1 MKNKEELNIYNNEY
15 NDDARAVDES
25 ELLPIYDTMNFSGD
39 IQPVEDVLVPDYD
52 ISEYSD
58 ERTEGQKNDSK
69 KKITPFF
76 AVFNK
81 RIKTNK
87 KFKKVIMAVLSVVIV
102 VAVIFSAVAV
112 AIRSGTNTSPVQSVY
127 TADGKNELVL
137 ENEKVYSLPEAEEIK
152 ISKDGMMLYYST
164 NTASKTGKFDIKVVN
179 ISKKDSLNKEGSY
192 VERGV
197 DEGWKINSDG
207 SFLCYSKTEEGLK
220 NFYIYDAE
228 KGTSESVSTNIEEV
242 FLPQNG
248 DVVYFT
254 RRISSVYSLH
264 RKRIGEASQ
273 NVASEISHVAFYDSE
288 DGSEVLYTAETG
300 KGTEVDVFSV
310 KGFEMPTT
318 VCEDVSEVY
327 INDYSVNGNL
337 YYFKKNTS
345 SIDWRDFI
353 NDPYYEKDAT
363 LERPSEGDY
372 MKNVGFIFDRYV
384 VDYNAYNAAK
394 KVYDAKLLRDSIREE
409 LDSIDLG
416 LAVDKTYSCFV
427 YNGKSKELASGILL
441 DSVLCYSTE
450 GTPRILYAKS
460 VLEVEEQ
467 IEMDELVKI
476 TKNENATA
484 AADYVVDVVGGTDEL
499 SDESI
504 YAWYDSSKVAEL
516 EFEKYN
522 LKRARFVFGSKDYVF
537 AVSGGKLYYNEI
549 TEEAVIDAELVDSD
563 VSTFEYKNGYV
574 YYTKED
580 EAGNTSLYRYSVS
593 GGIEHLA
600 DNLYDYFV
608 IEDDYVLILSGQHDG
623 TELMSVAVFEKG
635 KYTEIDEDVSL
646 NNFVYNGKKI
656 AYVKNVGAYDTYSSG
671 DMYTYS
677 PENGV
682 QQIQSDVTAIYYVNK
697 S

>member
-39 IQPVEDVLVPDYD
+39 IQPVEDVSVPDYD

-58 ERTEGQKNDSK
+58 DRTDGQKTDLKK
-69 KKITPFF
+69 KKIPFLP
-76 AVFNK
+76 VL
-81 RIKTNK
+81 NK
-87 KFKKVIMAVLSVVIV
+87 KIKLNKKLKKLIVAALSIVIV
-102 VAVIFSAVAV
+102 VSVIAGAVAI

-127 TADGKNELVL
+127 MADGKNELVL
-137 ENEKVYSLPEAEEIK
+137 QNSKVYSLPEAEEIK
-152 ISKDGMMLYYST
+152 LSKDGMMLYYST
-164 NTASKTGKFDIKVVN
+164 STASKTGKFDIKVVN
-179 ISKKDSLNKEGSY
+179 VSKKDSLNKEGSY
-192 VERGV
+192 VDRGV
-197 DEGWKINSDG
+197 DEGWTINSDG
-207 SFLCYSKTEEGLK
+207 RFLCYSKTEEGLK
-220 NFYIYDAE
+220 NYYIYDAHE
-228 KGTSESVSTNIEEV
+228 GTTELVSTNVEEV
-242 FLPQNG
+242 FLPGNG
-248 DVVYFT
+248 DVIYFT
-254 RRISSVYSLH
+254 RRISSIYSLH
-264 RKRIGEASQ
+264 RKRIGEDSQ
-273 NVASEISHVAFYDSE
+273 NVASKISHVSFYDSE
-288 DGSEVLYTAETG
+288 DGFEVLYTVETG
-300 KGTEVDVFSV
+300 NKTDVDVFSV
-310 KGFEMPTT
+310 KGFEMPTAI
-318 VCEDVSEVY
+318 CEDVSEVY

-345 SIDWRDFI
+345 SVDWRDFI

-416 LAVDKTYSCFV
+416 LAMDKTYSCFV
-427 YNGKSKELASGILL
+427 YNGKSKELASGVML
-441 DSVLCYSTE
+441 DSILCYSTE
-450 GTPRILYAKS
+450 GMPRILYAKS
-460 VLEVEEQ
+460 VLQVEEI
-467 IEMDELVKI
+467 IEMDELVKLA
-476 TKNENATA
+476 KEENATA
-484 AADYVVDVVGGTDEL
+484 AADYVVDTVSSNDGL

-504 YAWYDSSKVAEL
+504 YAWYDSSKVTEL

-522 LKRARFVFGSKDYVF
+522 LSRAKFVFGSKDYVF

-549 TEEAVIDAELVDSD
+549 TQKEVLNAELVDSD
-563 VSTFEYKNGYV
+563 VSGFEYKNGYV
-574 YYTKED
+574 YYTKQD
-580 EAGNTSLYRYSVS
+580 EAGITSLYRYSVS

-608 IEDDYVLILSGQHDG
+608 IEDDYVLILSGQQAD

-635 KYTEIDEDVSL
+635 KYTEIDKDVSL
-646 NNFVYNGKKI
+646 NNFVYNGKNI
-656 AYVKNVGAYDTYSSG
+656 AYIKNVGAYDTYSSG

-682 QQIQSDVTAIYYVNK
+682 QQTQSDVTAIYYVNK
-697 S
+697 

>member
-39 IQPVEDVLVPDYD
+39 IQPVEDVSVPDYD

-58 ERTEGQKNDSK
+58 DRTDGQKTDSK
-69 KKITPFF
+69 KKKIPFLP
-76 AVFNK
+76 VL
-81 RIKTNK
+81 NK
-87 KFKKVIMAVLSVVIV
+87 KIKLNKKLKKLVVAALSIVIV
-102 VAVIFSAVAV
+102 VSVIAGAVAI

-127 TADGKNELVL
+127 MADGKNELVL
-137 ENEKVYSLPEAEEIK
+137 ENSKVYSLPEAEEIK
-152 ISKDGMMLYYST
+152 LSKDGMMLYYST
-164 NTASKTGKFDIKVVN
+164 STASKTGKFDIKVVN
-179 ISKKDSLNKEGSY
+179 VSKKDSLNKEGSY
-192 VERGV
+192 ADRGV

-220 NFYIYDAE
+220 NYYIYDAH
-228 KGTSESVSTNIEEV
+228 KGTTELVSTNVEEV
-242 FLPQNG
+242 FLPEKG

-254 RRISSVYSLH
+254 RRISSIYSLH
-264 RKRIGEASQ
+264 RKRIGEDSQ
-273 NVASEISHVAFYDSE
+273 NVASKISHVSFYDSE
-288 DGSEVLYTAETG
+288 DEFEVLYTVETG
-300 KGTEVDVFSV
+300 NKTDVDVFSV

-327 INDYSVNGNL
+327 VNDYSVNGNL

-345 SIDWRDFI
+345 SVDWRDFI

-416 LAVDKTYSCFV
+416 LAMDKTYSCFV
-427 YNGKSKELASGILL
+427 YNGKSKELASGVML
-441 DSVLCYSTE
+441 DSILCYSTE
-450 GTPRILYAKS
+450 GMPRILYAKS
-460 VLEVEEQ
+460 VLQVEEI
-467 IEMDELVKI
+467 IEMDELVKLA
-476 TKNENATA
+476 KKENATA
-484 AADYVVDVVGGTDEL
+484 AADYVVDTVSSNDGL

-504 YAWYDSSKVAEL
+504 YAWYDSSKVTEL

-522 LKRARFVFGSKDYVF
+522 LSRAKFVFGSKDYVF
-537 AVSGGKLYYNEI
+537 TVSGGKLYYNEI
-549 TEEAVIDAELVDSD
+549 TQEEVLNAELVDSD
-563 VSTFEYKNGYV
+563 VSGFEYKNGYV
-574 YYTKED
+574 YYTKQD
-580 EAGNTSLYRYSVS
+580 ETGNTSLYRYSVS
-593 GGIEHLA
+593 GGIQHLA

-608 IEDDYVLILSGQHDG
+608 IEDDYVLILSGQQDG

-635 KYTEIDEDVSL
+635 KYTEIDKNVSL
-646 NNFVYNGKKI
+646 NNFVYNGKNI
-656 AYVKNVGAYDTYSSG
+656 AYIKNVGAYDTYSSG

-682 QQIQSDVTAIYYVNK
+682 QQTQSDVTAIYYVSK
-697 S
+697 